1 MVFGNVRVLDE
12 EGVVHITRRLKINV
26 VHIMADAGIRPYLL
40 SVVGDQR
47 EIELRPFDIG
57 ALVAGVLEIADNG
70 RFARIVQVNVFDGEL
85 DDGPCQRRRR
95 ENCRAEQRESEKREN
110 FGCD

>member
-1 MVFGNVRVLDE
+1 
-12 EGVVHITRRLKINV
+12 
-26 VHIMADAGIRPYLL
+26 MADAGIRPYLL

-85 DDGPCQRRRR
+85 DDGPCQRRRW